1 MRAKYI
7 ILAVVLVS
15 VGALG
20 IAALKYTKGK
30 SSYTVRNQ
38 DKDGALTT
46 ERRYHRQNA
55 PDDFYEIPQRRSE
68 TPYVPPDPKSD
79 REALPTREKTPP
91 KEVAKDDV
99 PVPPVDPKGDFL
111 IPTPEVVERLTDK
124 AKAKVAPVLPLI
136 VEPAGRDGRP
146 SDEVRSARWIP
157 SHRLIPCR
165 LVSTIETRNMQ
176 SPVIAL
182 TTANVFHH
190 GRLIIPA
197 NTEIHGTVGASREGD
212 RVAANNAWRFV
223 FGQGVND
230 PDNGKELPFSAVV
243 LHSAVDDGSKQQEL
257 SAGFRGVLYE
267 RDPDELKKLFGYTAL
282 REGYNLAKDAT
293 LNRQRNTG
301 DGLQMNNVGQAT
313 DAPIDRWIDNQ
324 FQRLGND
331 SYFLRVAGGTAFYLY
346 TTQPLDVGKATINN
360 ATQPLAASGTQT
372 GASPTTPNRNSP

>member
-7 ILAVVLVS
+7 IVAIVLISVGVIGIVVL
-15 VGALG
+15 
-20 IAALKYTKGK
+20 KYVKGK

-38 DKDGALTT
+38 GKDGALTT

-55 PDDFYEIPQRRSE
+55 PEDFYEIPQRRNE
-68 TPYVPPDPKSD
+68 MPYVPPDPKLD
-79 REALPTREKTPP
+79 REALPVRERTPP
-91 KEVAKDDV
+91 SKETAQDDE
-99 PVPPVDPKGDFL
+99 PVPPTDPQGDFL
-111 IPTPEVVERLTDK
+111 IPTPEMLERLAEDTK
-124 AKAKVAPVLPLI
+124 SKIAPALPLI

-146 SDEVRSARWIP
+146 TNEVRSARWIP

-182 TTANVFHH
+182 TTANVYHH
-190 GRLIIPA
+190 GRLIVPA

-223 FGQGVND
+223 FGHGVND
-230 PDNGKELPFSAVV
+230 PDNGKEMAFSAVV
-243 LHSAVDDGSKQQEL
+243 LHSATDDDSKQQEL
-257 SAGFRGVLYE
+257 SAGFRGVLCE

-293 LNRQRNTG
+293 LNRQQNTG
-301 DGLQMNNVGQAT
+301 DGLQLNNVGQAT

-346 TTQPLDVGKATINN
+346 TTQPIDVGTATINN
-360 ATQPLAASGTQT
+360 AAQPLATT
-372 GASPTTPNRNSP
+372 GNQAAPSAPAPSR